1 MSGSVDLFLKDKIAE
16 VSIVKFLNRRITQ
29 GVESLEFPNEKAA
42 LFLQYFE
49 YVEGFQQSVGLAWG
63 LSDFELDDV
72 SVAGDIAKEFSTQ
85 VLFQP
90 LSLKL
95 PVGMEWCLVTAE
107 GGLYAVN
114 VLELSDGV
122 DLSRDGNQ
130 IRLASR

>member
-1 MSGSVDLFLKDKIAE
+1 MSGSVDFFLKDKVSEGE
-16 VSIVKFLNRRITQ
+16 VVRFLDRRITQ
-29 GVESLEFPNEKAA
+29 GVESLDFPNEKAA

-49 YVEGFQQSVGLAWG
+49 YAEGFQQSAGLAWG

-72 SVAGDIAKEFSTQ
+72 SVAGDLAKEFSTQ

-90 LSLKL
+90 LSLRL
-95 PVGMEWCLVTAE
+95 PVGMEWCLVTSD

-122 DLSRDGNQ
+122 DLSNDGNQ

>member
-1 MSGSVDLFLKDKIAE
+1 MGGSVDLFLKDKTAE
-16 VSIVKFLNRRITQ
+16 ASIVKFFNRILAQ
-29 GVESLEFPNEKAA
+29 GVESLDFPNEKAA

-49 YVEGFQQSVGLAWG
+49 YAEGFQQSAGLAWG

-72 SVAGDIAKEFSTQ
+72 SVAGDLAKEFSTQ

-107 GGLYAVN
+107 GELYAVN
-114 VLELSDGV
+114 VVELNDGV
-122 DLSRDGNQ
+122 DLSSDGNR

>member
-1 MSGSVDLFLKDKIAE
+1 MSGSVDFFLKDKVSEGE
-16 VSIVKFLNRRITQ
+16 VVMLLNRRITQ
-29 GVESLEFPNEKAA
+29 GVESLDFPNEKAA

-49 YVEGFQQSVGLAWG
+49 YAEGFQQSAGLAWG

-72 SVAGDIAKEFSTQ
+72 SVAGDLAKEFSTQ

-90 LSLKL
+90 LSLRL
-95 PVGMEWCLVTAE
+95 PVGMEWCLVTSD

-122 DLSRDGNQ
+122 DLSNDGNQ

>member
-16 VSIVKFLNRRITQ
+16 VSIVNFLNRIIAR
-29 GVESLEFPNEKAA
+29 GVESLDFPNKKAA

-49 YVEGFQQSVGLAWG
+49 YAEGFQQSVGLAWG

-72 SVAGDIAKEFSTQ
+72 SVAGDLAKEFSTQ

-95 PVGMEWCLVTAE
+95 PVDMEWCLVTSD

-122 DLSRDGNQ
+122 TLSNDGTQ

>member
-49 YVEGFQQSVGLAWG
+49 CPKGFQQNIGLAWG
-63 LSDFELDDV
+63 LSDFELDEV
-72 SVAGDIAKEFSTQ
+72 SVAGDLAKEFSTQ

-95 PVGMEWCLVTAE
+95 PVGMEWCLVTSDGE
-107 GGLYAVN
+107 LYAVS

-122 DLSRDGNQ
+122 TLSNDGTQ

>member
-1 MSGSVDLFLKDKIAE
+1 MSGSVDFFLKDKVSEGE
-16 VSIVKFLNRRITQ
+16 VVRFLNRRITQ
-29 GVESLEFPNEKAA
+29 GVESLDFPNEKAA

-49 YVEGFQQSVGLAWG
+49 YAEGFQQSAGLAWG

-72 SVAGDIAKEFSTQ
+72 SVAGDLAKEFSTQ

-90 LSLKL
+90 LSLRL
-95 PVGMEWCLVTAE
+95 PVGMEWCLVTSD

-122 DLSRDGNQ
+122 DLSNDGNQ

>member
-16 VSIVKFLNRRITQ
+16 ISIVKFLNRILAKN
-29 GVESLEFPNEKAA
+29 VESLDFPNEKAA

-49 YVEGFQQSVGLAWG
+49 YPEGFQQSVGLAWG

-72 SVAGDIAKEFSTQ
+72 LVAGDLAKEFSTQ

-90 LSLKL
+90 LALTL

-107 GGLYAVN
+107 GWLYAVN
-114 VLELSDGV
+114 VLELNDGV
-122 DLSRDGNQ
+122 DLSSDGTQ

>member
-1 MSGSVDLFLKDKIAE
+1 MSGSVDFFIKDKISEGE
-16 VSIVKFLNRRITQ
+16 VVSFLNRRITQ
-29 GVESLEFPNEKAA
+29 GVESLDFPNEKAA

-49 YVEGFQQSVGLAWG
+49 YAEGFQQSVGLAWG

-72 SVAGDIAKEFSTQ
+72 SVAGDLAKEFSTQ

-90 LSLKL
+90 LSLEL

-114 VLELSDGV
+114 VLELNDGV
-122 DLSRDGNQ
+122 DLSSDGTQ
-130 IRLASR
+130 IGLASR

>member
-1 MSGSVDLFLKDKIAE
+1 MNGAINFFIKNRIPEGE
-16 VSIVKFLNRRITQ
+16 VVKFLDGRITQ
-29 GVESLEFPNEKAA
+29 GVESLDFPNEKTA

-49 YVEGFQQSVGLAWG
+49 CAEGFQQSAGLAWG
-63 LSDFELDDV
+63 LSDFELDEV
-72 SVAGDIAKEFSTQ
+72 SVAGDLAKAFSTQ

-90 LSLKL
+90 QSLKL
-95 PVGMEWCLVTAE
+95 PVGMEWCLVTSD

-122 DLSRDGNQ
+122 DLSGDGNQ

>member
-1 MSGSVDLFLKDKIAE
+1 MSGSVDFFLKDKVSEGE
-16 VSIVKFLNRRITQ
+16 VVRFLDRRITQ
-29 GVESLEFPNEKAA
+29 GVESLDFPNEKAA

-49 YVEGFQQSVGLAWG
+49 YAEGFQQSAGLAWG

-72 SVAGDIAKEFSTQ
+72 SVAGDLAKEFSTQ

-90 LSLKL
+90 LSLRL
-95 PVGMEWCLVTAE
+95 PVGMEWCLVTSDGA
-107 GGLYAVN
+107 LYAVN

-122 DLSRDGNQ
+122 DLSNDGNQ